1 METGFVSTGL
11 NETDTRIFVLE
22 RVPLPVSA
30 TLVAVAVANNTL
42 VVVFDTPQILRIDLL
57 QGDQIECK
65 YTYVENMYDRERFF
79 WCIYVFF
86 FGAVDIDIPRKPA
99 DGAITAAFFDP
110 TGRHLII
117 TTDRGENYYLY
128 EKWQKCKLLKNLKV
142 RPFGHDR
149 LH

>member
-65 YTYVENMYDRERFF
+65 YTYVENMYDREGFF
-79 WCIYVFF
+79 
-86 FGAVDIDIPRKPA
+86 
-99 DGAITAAFFDP
+99 
-110 TGRHLII
+110 
-117 TTDRGENYYLY
+117 
-128 EKWQKCKLLKNLKV
+128 
-142 RPFGHDR
+142 
-149 LH
+149 

>member
-65 YTYVENMYDRERFF
+65 YTHMENMYDREGFSDVF
-79 WCIYVFF
+79 MFF
-86 FGAVDIDIPRKPA
+86 FLV
-99 DGAITAAFFDP
+99 
-110 TGRHLII
+110 L
-117 TTDRGENYYLY
+117 
-128 EKWQKCKLLKNLKV
+128 
-142 RPFGHDR
+142 
-149 LH
+149 